1 MKYYVSL
8 KEAKKEESGN
18 GHYSYPLLNEFNGC
32 PKDVASGVSYYTSNE
47 FTPPAVH
54 EFHEGF
60 MVLSGKGYA
69 RVDDEEF
76 ALDDQISFFV
86 PAGKKHS
93 LRCEG
98 SDKPLVL
105 FWFHAKA

>member
-8 KEAKKEESGN
+8 KEARKEDSGN
-18 GHYSYPLLNEFNGC
+18 GHYSYPLLNESNGC

-98 SDKPLVL
+98 SDKP
-105 FWFHAKA
+105 